1 MVLYEVEGGELS
13 HTEGLDFEVL
23 RGAETYASV
32 RAPPFKRCTYTSR
45 SSTKRSVPSPRRNGA
60 GFLRAS
66 AQARTSSARRKKRC
80 PPHGPYVSPST
91 LTVLENWPWTL
102 RKLAGEDASAAWRP
116 LEGALMEM
124 RTLARVE
131 VIVRDFGPQLND
143 EERAIARSLVE
154 EEGRG
159 LLALH
164 AGADDFFNFECRNY

>member
-1 MVLYEVEGGELS
+1 MRWKAESYRIPRVS
-13 HTEGLDFEVL
+13 TFEVL

-32 RAPPFKRCTYTSR
+32 RAPPFKRSTYTSR
-45 SSTKRSVPSPRRNGA
+45 SSTKRSVPSPRRSGA
-60 GFLRAS
+60 GFPRAS
-66 AQARTSSARRKKRC
+66 AQARTSSARRKM
-80 PPHGPYVSPST
+80 
-91 LTVLENWPWTL
+91 
-102 RKLAGEDASAAWRP
+102 AGEDASVAWRP

-154 EEGRG
+154 EEGLRG